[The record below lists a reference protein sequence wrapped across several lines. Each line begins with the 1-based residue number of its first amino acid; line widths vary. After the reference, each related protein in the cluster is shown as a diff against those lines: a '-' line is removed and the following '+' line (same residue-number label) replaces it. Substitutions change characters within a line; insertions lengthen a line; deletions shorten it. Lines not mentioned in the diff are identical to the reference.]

1 LGSAAAVDDESGSS
15 DLTKLP
21 MRVFY
26 GSQSG
31 TAQMLAHIFAQEA
44 EQQGIQVRI
53 INRVGQLNAFLE
65 FEKSR

>member
-21 MRVFY
+21 MTVFY

-53 INRVGQLNAFLE
+53 INRVGPVDYII
-65 FEKSR
+65 KI